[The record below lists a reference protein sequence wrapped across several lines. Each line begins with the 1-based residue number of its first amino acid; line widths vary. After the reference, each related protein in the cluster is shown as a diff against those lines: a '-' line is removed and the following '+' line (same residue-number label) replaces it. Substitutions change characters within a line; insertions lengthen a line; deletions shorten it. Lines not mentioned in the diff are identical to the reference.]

1 MSAIIAILNISM
13 QVLAQIIRK
22 EKQSKKQKS
31 LLENRKKKLLFDDD
45 DIKNLQTNVENK

>member
-13 QVLAQIIRK
+13 QVPAQIIRK

-31 LLENRKKKLLFDDD
+31 LLENMKKKLLFDDD
-45 DIKNLQTNVENK
+45 IKNLQTKIENK